1 MDGLSAGK
9 RCAVGTYPQRIHL
22 NNVIIDSA
30 FCVIQKLVVSLTG
43 ENRMKKLILT
53 IVLCAFAMVVAGL
66 NIRSMQNRG
75 VKEATVEAEVED
87 IVGMNKGSRGE
98 ISWNVIYKY
107 SYKGKEYELSLIHIY
122 AFDDVPFG
130 GKRKDE
136 KMTIFCERAK
146 TRMKELH
153 ITTRQLAKS
162 IGMTESTVSRYLSG
176 NRSPKIEELVKIA
189 ETLECS
195 ADYLLGLKESEVVVQ
210 KEIFKEI
217 AGLFNKLS
225 NDSTYRR
232 KKDAEC

>member
-1 MDGLSAGK
+1 
-9 RCAVGTYPQRIHL
+9 
-22 NNVIIDSA
+22 
-30 FCVIQKLVVSLTG
+30 
-43 ENRMKKLILT
+43 
-53 IVLCAFAMVVAGL
+53 
-66 NIRSMQNRG
+66 
-75 VKEATVEAEVED
+75 
-87 IVGMNKGSRGE
+87 
-98 ISWNVIYKY
+98 
-107 SYKGKEYELSLIHIY
+107 
-122 AFDDVPFG
+122 
-130 GKRKDE
+130 
-136 KMTIFCERAK
+136 MTIFCERAK

-195 ADYLLGLKESEVVVQ
+195 ADYLL
-210 KEIFKEI
+210 EI

>member
-1 MDGLSAGK
+1 
-9 RCAVGTYPQRIHL
+9 
-22 NNVIIDSA
+22 
-30 FCVIQKLVVSLTG
+30 
-43 ENRMKKLILT
+43 
-53 IVLCAFAMVVAGL
+53 
-66 NIRSMQNRG
+66 
-75 VKEATVEAEVED
+75 
-87 IVGMNKGSRGE
+87 
-98 ISWNVIYKY
+98 
-107 SYKGKEYELSLIHIY
+107 
-122 AFDDVPFG
+122 
-130 GKRKDE
+130 
-136 KMTIFCERAK
+136 MTIFCERAK

-225 NDSTYRR
+225 NDSTYRPGE
-232 KKDAEC
+232 KKMLNAELHGKMVGEHSAEENNRCF

>member
-1 MDGLSAGK
+1 
-9 RCAVGTYPQRIHL
+9 
-22 NNVIIDSA
+22 
-30 FCVIQKLVVSLTG
+30 
-43 ENRMKKLILT
+43 
-53 IVLCAFAMVVAGL
+53 
-66 NIRSMQNRG
+66 
-75 VKEATVEAEVED
+75 
-87 IVGMNKGSRGE
+87 
-98 ISWNVIYKY
+98 
-107 SYKGKEYELSLIHIY
+107 
-122 AFDDVPFG
+122 
-130 GKRKDE
+130 
-136 KMTIFCERAK
+136 MTIFCERAK

-225 NDSTYRR
+225 MTVHIGE
-232 KKDAEC
+232 KKMLNAELHGKMVGEHSAEENNRCF